1 MKWNNSIIHKYLLT
15 CYFFTSFK
23 HVKESKKRST
33 FLRNNYRNASIICF
47 ISITRYFVLDKII
60 IIYISNYV
68 KLKIE
73 KLIKLKKA
81 LLEYYP
87 KQYSYKNWILFLFSK
102 NSSTFRK

>member
-68 KLKIE
+68 KLKTR
-73 KLIKLKKA
+73 
-81 LLEYYP
+81 Y
-87 KQYSYKNWILFLFSK
+87 
-102 NSSTFRK
+102 